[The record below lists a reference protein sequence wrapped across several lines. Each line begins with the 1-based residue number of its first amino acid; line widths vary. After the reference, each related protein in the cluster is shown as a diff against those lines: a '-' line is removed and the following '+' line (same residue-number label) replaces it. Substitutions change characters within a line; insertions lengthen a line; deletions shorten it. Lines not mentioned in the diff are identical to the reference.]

1 MIKNKWPIYE
11 CPSCRHRF
19 CKSDLQ
25 VKDRI
30 VDQFG
35 DRYFFGGESCYEDY
49 TELQSSLRR
58 KGERYGRLLQNLLSL
73 EDQECRR
80 ILDVGC
86 AAGFLAQG
94 FQEQGW
100 QATGIEA
107 NESMA
112 RYGRDQL
119 KLDIHHCTVEEY
131 NVDHQFNAA
140 TLVQVLTHLI
150 DPCKVLEQVRER
162 LLPNG
167 LLLIETWN
175 CQSLTARMFGRHWH
189 QLNPPNV
196 LHWFA
201 KKRLLDLL
209 GQYGFEIVQQGRPV
223 KWINFGNGVAVL
235 RKSLSES
242 KLISALTSPMRL
254 VPAGVR
260 IPYFFD
266 DVFWIV
272 ARKLNGVST

>member
-1 MIKNKWPIYE
+1 
-11 CPSCRHRF
+11 
-19 CKSDLQ
+19 
-25 VKDRI
+25 
-30 VDQFG
+30 
-35 DRYFFGGESCYEDY
+35 
-49 TELQSSLRR
+49 
-58 KGERYGRLLQNLLSL
+58 
-73 EDQECRR
+73 
-80 ILDVGC
+80 
-86 AAGFLAQG
+86 
-94 FQEQGW
+94 
-100 QATGIEA
+100 
-107 NESMA
+107 
-112 RYGRDQL
+112 
-119 KLDIHHCTVEEY
+119 
-131 NVDHQFNAA
+131 
-140 TLVQVLTHLI
+140 
-150 DPCKVLEQVRER
+150 
-162 LLPNG
+162 
-167 LLLIETWN
+167 
-175 CQSLTARMFGRHWH
+175 MFGRHWH
-189 QLNPPNV
+189 QLDPPNV